1 MKRREFLGHTVRTAA
16 IGAGA
21 ALARRAGFGQSA
33 PSTKSVGTSR
43 RASVTDFGAD
53 PTGERDSTA
62 AVQKAIAS
70 LARRNA
76 RLVFPAGKYTFAAS
90 DGVLM
95 EFREYEGLEIFGN
108 GAELSFAGATRP
120 LLLNRCQD
128 LEIHDIII
136 DWTRPPFSQGKVR
149 SVSGREVTVAVD
161 ADFPLEGTD
170 PITTVLSVEA
180 HGKNG
185 TPGSHRVVST
195 QSRGA
200 ETVVLTLEEPATFPE
215 GTSVAL
221 LHPGAGQA
229 AIELEGCEQVLLET
243 VMLHSAPG
251 AAVRMHGCRDLTFD
265 TVRVLPHPGSG
276 RLLSSAGTGLSLLD
290 CAGSVTAQHAIFDST
305 ARAGMEVQ
313 QSLWRITEVVDP
325 QIAMVASPDGKPVP
339 AWLLPRQSTY
349 LQINE
354 SGTLKLLGEIVLT
367 KAESAPGGMKL
378 SFDETLSPSVGKGAL
393 LCLSAI
399 NQPQLKLDDCHFRGG
414 AQHGLVAQ
422 SRLRISGSSFSG
434 YNGAAIL
441 LAPDP
446 ERMRGPVVQS
456 IHVNDCTFEKCA
468 TSVRGP
474 RGTITI
480 DTSAE
485 RSEPVTPPARINSGI
500 TLQRNTFTQLGG
512 PAIYC
517 AGANW
522 LDVESNRFRDC
533 DLLHAEGTT
542 PAAIV
547 LRNVDESTLTQNEAA
562 NDAHIVLIDCTDKV
576 KVTDNTNLTTA
587 TS

>member
-16 IGAGA
+16 MAGGA
-21 ALARRAGFGQSA
+21 ALARRAGFGQSTA
-33 PSTKSVGTSR
+33 GGTSR
-43 RASVTDFGAD
+43 RASVVDFGAD
-53 PTGERDSTA
+53 PTGEHDSTA
-62 AVQKAIAS
+62 PVRKAIAS
-70 LARRNA
+70 LAKRNA

-90 DGVLM
+90 DGALM

-120 LLLNRCQD
+120 LLLHRCQD
-128 LEIHDIII
+128 IEIHDIVI

-149 SVSGREVTVAVD
+149 STSGRDVAIALD
-161 ADFPLEGTD
+161 PDYALEGTG
-170 PITTVLSVEA
+170 SVVALLAFEA
-180 HGKNG
+180 HAKGS
-185 TPGSHRVVST
+185 TPSSLGSHRVVSA

-200 ETVVLTLEEPATFPE
+200 QSVVLTLEEPASLPE
-215 GTSVAL
+215 GTLVAL

-229 AIELEGCEQVLLET
+229 AIELQGCEQVLLET
-243 VMLHSAPG
+243 VMLHSSPG
-251 AAVRMHGCRDLTFD
+251 VAVRLHGCRDLTFD
-265 TVRVLPHPGSG
+265 TVRVLAHPGSG
-276 RLLSSAGTGLSLLD
+276 RLISSCGTGVSLFD

-313 QSLWRITEVVDP
+313 QSLWRIAEVIDP
-325 QIAMVASPDGKPVP
+325 QVALVTSPDGQPVP
-339 AWLLPRQSTY
+339 AWLLPRQGTY
-349 LQINE
+349 MQINQ
-354 SGTLKLLGEIVLT
+354 SGTLKLLGEIALT

-378 SFDETLSPSVGKGAL
+378 SFEETLSPAVGKGAL
-393 LCLSAI
+393 LGLSATD
-399 NQPQLKLDDCHFRGG
+399 QPQLKLDDCHFRGG

-422 SRLRISGSSFSG
+422 SRLRIHNSSFSG

-456 IHVNDCTFEKCA
+456 VHINDCTFEQCA
-468 TSVRGP
+468 TAARGP

-480 DTSAE
+480 DTAAD
-485 RSEPVTPPARINSGI
+485 RAQAMTPPDRINTGI
-500 TLQRNTFTQLGG
+500 TLQRNTFNRLGG

-517 AGANW
+517 AGTNW

-533 DLLHAEGTT
+533 DLLHPAGSE

-547 LRNVDESTLTQNEAA
+547 LRNVDESTISQNETVPTAR
-562 NDAHIVLIDCTDKV
+562 IVMMDCTEKV
-576 KVTDNTNLTTA
+576 KVGDNTNLTTA